1 MSGIHTLIV
10 ADIRDNI
17 KSDQLVINIVIVN
30 SRIADETHV

>member
-1 MSGIHTLIV
+1 MSGIHTTIV
-10 ADIRDNI
+10 KIYEI